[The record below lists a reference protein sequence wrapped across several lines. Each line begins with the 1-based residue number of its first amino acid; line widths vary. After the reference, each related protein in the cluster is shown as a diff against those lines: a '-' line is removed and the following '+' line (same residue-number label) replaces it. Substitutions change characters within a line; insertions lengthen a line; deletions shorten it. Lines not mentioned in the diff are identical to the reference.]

1 VDSALAIRSGKA
13 ADIPRITEIY
23 NHYVANTA
31 ISFDIEPWSTEKRL
45 SSWFSQYSES
55 GPYRLLVAE
64 LNGQA
69 IGYASSSQ
77 FRSKAAYC
85 LSVETSIYID
95 PSELGKGFGTQLYRA
110 LLEQLAATDL
120 HRAYGGVTLP
130 NEASIGLHKK
140 LGFKEVG
147 VFSQVGYKFGQYYDV
162 CWLEKALP

>member
-1 VDSALAIRSGKA
+1 VNSSLAIRSGKA
-13 ADIPRITEIY
+13 DDVPRITEIY
-23 NHYVANTA
+23 NHYIANTP
-31 ISFDIEPWSTEKRL
+31 ISFDIEPWSVEQRL
-45 SSWFSQYSES
+45 SLWFSQYSES

-77 FRSKAAYC
+77 FRSKAAYY

-95 PSELGKGFGTQLYRA
+95 PNESGKGYGTQLYRA
-110 LLEQLAATDL
+110 LLEQLTATDL

-147 VFSQVGYKFGQYYDV
+147 VFSQVGYKFGRYYDV
-162 CWLEKALP
+162 CWLEKSLA